1 MNQQTCSAVSFAINR
16 VLKDEPIQP
25 GNMIQY
31 LEARHHSLLVAGSD
45 LKHEMSIPE
54 IRSFEPGFYEQ
65 LFAELDAEIDMVES
79 IIAKLKGGVVSTTV
93 ATIAAKMTEDLTFS
107 KAETK
112 EEWQLENE
120 TQPFALLVHEEG
132 TSDFSDMPGQFFPPE
147 KFTTTHR
154 FVIKLD
160 GPTHESMKGGV

>member
-1 MNQQTCSAVSFAINR
+1 MNKQTIKAASFAINR

-31 LEARHHSLLVAGSD
+31 LEEMHQSLLVAGCD

-54 IRSFEPGFYEQ
+54 IRSFEPGFYEK
-65 LFAELDAEIDMVES
+65 LFAELAAEVDMVKS
-79 IIAKLKGGVVSTTV
+79 IIEKLKGGVMSTSI
-93 ATIAAKMTEDLTFS
+93 ATIAAQMTDDLTFS

-112 EEWQLENE
+112 EEWLLENE
-120 TQPFALLVHEEG
+120 TQPFAVLVHEEG
-132 TSDFSDMPGQFFPPE
+132 ARDFSDMPGQFFPPE
-147 KFTTTHR
+147 EITTTHR

-160 GPTHESMKGGV
+160 GPTNESMKGGV